1 MGNLLGEMMKVVEV
15 NNAYKIQRKLV
26 FWNRRFGIR
35 QSTAL
40 NIVTTDTMKRIS
52 LLGAAVFLLS
62 LNALSQGPRPKLVVF
77 VSIDQMKAEY
87 LERYKNEFTGGFKRM
102 LSEGTLFTNADLNY
116 APSETGPGHA
126 TLGTGCYPWKSG
138 ILANEWIDHKT
149 GKNFYCVEDSTAE
162 KAELEGGG
170 VSPKNLVVT
179 GIGDWLKQSSP
190 SSKVIAA
197 SMKDRAAILM
207 GGQRPDYAFWY
218 DRKSGHMVTSEHY
231 TRKIPQW
238 VKSFNGGNWIDQ
250 NVPAAWIKLRPEA
263 VYAKYGPDELEGEMK
278 WDGSTSFPHA
288 FQPSIKREQIITSP
302 YGDKLVLDFAREA
315 VRAEQL
321 GQRGV
326 PDLLCISLSCTDYV
340 GHAFGSNS
348 HEIIDQI
355 LRLDLELGT
364 FIDWL
369 EKTVGRG
376 SVVVAL
382 SADHAAMPLP
392 EYTVTVERK
401 FSRRISPKTFI
412 NPRIEELDRALQK
425 EFKTTEHVIQSNA
438 FLNYSAARK
447 ANVDSV
453 ALEQRIRNG
462 VLAIDG
468 FVDIYFRRE
477 LLDASTPDRAY
488 LGTFRR
494 GYFAGRGKD
503 FVIRFCENCL
513 VTSSPTGSSHGSP
526 YSYDTHVPIVFWG
539 KGVKHASLDRS
550 VNTVD
555 IAPTLARML
564 GAPFPVT
571 IDGRPLIEIAK

>member
-1 MGNLLGEMMKVVEV
+1 MKVTV
-15 NNAYKIQRKLV
+15 NSSSKIQRKLV
-26 FWNRRFGIR
+26 FWNRRFGDGR
-35 QSTAL
+35 SAAL
-40 NIVTTDTMKRIS
+40 RIFTTGIDTMKRIA
-52 LLGAAVFLLS
+52 LFATAVTLFNLIAS
-62 LNALSQGPRPKLVVF
+62 SQEPSAKLAVF
-77 VSIDQMKAEY
+77 VSIDQMKAEH

-102 LSEGTLFTNADLNY
+102 LSQGTVYTNADLNF

-138 ILANEWIDHKT
+138 ILANDWIDPKT
-149 GKNFYCVEDSTAE
+149 GKNVYCVEDSTAE

-170 VSPKNLVVT
+170 MSPRNLVVT

-190 SSKVIAA
+190 SSKVIAV
-197 SMKDRAAILM
+197 SVKDRAAILM
-207 GGQRPDYAFWY
+207 GGQGPDYAFWY
-218 DRKSGHMVTSEHY
+218 DRKTGRMVTSEHY
-231 TRKIPQW
+231 TRTIPQW
-238 VKSFNGGNWIDQ
+238 VKSFNSGNWIDR
-250 NVPAAWIKLRPEA
+250 NVPAAWTKLRSEE
-263 VYAKYGPDELEGEMK
+263 VYSKYGPDELEGEMK
-278 WDGSTSFPHA
+278 WDGSTSFPHM

-302 YGDKLVLDFAREA
+302 YGDKMVLDFAREA

-326 PDLLCISLSCTDYV
+326 QDILCVSLSCTDYI

-348 HEIIDQI
+348 HEIIDQM
-355 LRLDLELGT
+355 LRLDLELGA
-364 FIDWL
+364 FIEWL

-392 EYTVTVERK
+392 EYTTTVDKK
-401 FSRRISPKTFI
+401 FSRRISPKTQI
-412 NPRIEELDRALQK
+412 NPGIEELNRTLQK
-425 EFKTTEHVIQSNA
+425 ELKTTEHVIQSNA

-447 ANVDSV
+447 ANVDSI
-453 ALEQRIRNG
+453 ALEQRIRKE

-477 LLDASTPDRAY
+477 LLDPSTPDRPY

-503 FVIRFCENCL
+503 FVVRFCENCL
-513 VTSSPTGSSHGSP
+513 VTSSSTGSSHGSP
-526 YSYDTHVPIVFWG
+526 YRYDTHVPIVFWG
-539 KGVKHASLDRS
+539 NNIKSAS
-550 VNTVD
+550 VNRFVKIVD

-564 GAPFPVT
+564 GAPFPAS
-571 IDGRPLIEIAK
+571 IDGKPLREIAK